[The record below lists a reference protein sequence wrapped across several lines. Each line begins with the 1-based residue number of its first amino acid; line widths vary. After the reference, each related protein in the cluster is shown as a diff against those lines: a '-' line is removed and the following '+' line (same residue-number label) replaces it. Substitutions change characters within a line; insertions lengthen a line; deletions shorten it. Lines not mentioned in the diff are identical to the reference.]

1 MRTIR
6 NRAVAAAATA
16 LIASLALTAC
26 GTGDSADAAKNSG
39 GAAASSSTPP
49 ADQQTPTDNEQQT
62 SETPADQISGDGG
75 NGAGNGGNTGTN
87 GTTGSGTSGGGGTAK
102 GTTPKDTSPEDP
114 ATRTACT
121 GDNAKV
127 KVSQVSRPI
136 NHLLLTVTNTG
147 GKNCDAYYAPALR
160 FDDAQAPT
168 QVNEDSQP
176 QAVVTLAPGQSAYA
190 SVALGGDGSP
200 TIPAEQLTVH
210 FPGRDNQGSVGSSYG
225 PITLPAGTKISDTT
239 SVSYWQTDMADAL
252 MW

>member
-26 GTGDSADAAKNSG
+26 GPGDSADAAKNSG

-62 SETPADQISGDGG
+62 PADQLSGD
-75 NGAGNGGNTGTN
+75 GGNTGTN
-87 GTTGSGTSGGGGTAK
+87 GSGTSGGGGTTAK
-102 GTTPKDTSPEDP
+102 NTTPKDTSPEDP

-225 PITLPAGTKISDTT
+225 PITLPAGTMISDTT
-239 SVSYWQTDMADAL
+239 SVSYWQANMADAL
-252 MW
+252 TW

>member
-6 NRAVAAAATA
+6 HRAVAAAATA

-26 GTGDSADAAKNSG
+26 GSGDTADAMKNTG
-39 GAAASSSTPP
+39 AAAASSSTPP

-62 SETPADQISGDGG
+62 PADQISGDGG
-75 NGAGNGGNTGTN
+75 NGGSGNTGT
-87 GTTGSGTSGGGGTAK
+87 TSKGTSGGGTTAK
-102 GTTPKDTSPEDP
+102 DTTTKDTSAEAP
-114 ATRTACT
+114 ARGTACT

-200 TIPAEQLTVH
+200 DIPVEQLIIH

-225 PITLPAGTKISDTT
+225 PITLPAGTMISDTT
-239 SVSYWQTDMADAL
+239 SVSYWQANMADAL
-252 MW
+252 IW

>member
-6 NRAVAAAATA
+6 NRAVAVAATA

-26 GTGDSADAAKNSG
+26 GPGDSADAAKNSG
-39 GAAASSSTPP
+39 GAASSSSTPP
-49 ADQQTPTDNEQQT
+49 DDQQTPTDNEQQT
-62 SETPADQISGDGG
+62 PADQLSGDGN

-87 GTTGSGTSGGGGTAK
+87 GTTGSGTSGGGGTTPK
-102 GTTPKDTSPEDP
+102 NTTPKDTSPEDP

-190 SVALGGDGSP
+190 SVALGGDGAP
-200 TIPAEQLTVH
+200 NIPAKQLTVH

-225 PITLPAGTKISDTT
+225 PITLPAGTMISDTT
-239 SVSYWQTDMADAL
+239 SVSYWQANMADAL
-252 MW
+252 TW

>member
-62 SETPADQISGDGG
+62 SETPADQISG
-75 NGAGNGGNTGTN
+75 NGGNTGTN
-87 GTTGSGTSGGGGTAK
+87 GNTGSGTSGGGGTTAK
-102 GTTPKDTSPEDP
+102 NTTPKDTSPEDP

-225 PITLPAGTKISDTT
+225 PITLPAGTMISDTT
-239 SVSYWQTDMADAL
+239 SVSYWQANMADAL
-252 MW
+252 TW

>member
-6 NRAVAAAATA
+6 NRAVAVAATA

-26 GTGDSADAAKNSG
+26 GPGDSADAAKNSG

-49 ADQQTPTDNEQQT
+49 AGQQTPTDNEQQT
-62 SETPADQISGDGG
+62 SQTPADRISG
-75 NGAGNGGNTGTN
+75 AGGNTGTTGN
-87 GTTGSGTSGGGGTAK
+87 TGSGTSGGGGTTSK
-102 GTTPKDTSPEDP
+102 DTTPKGTSPGDP
-114 ATRTACT
+114 AKRIACT

-190 SVALGGDGSP
+190 SVALGGDGAP
-200 TIPAEQLTVH
+200 NIPAEQLTVH